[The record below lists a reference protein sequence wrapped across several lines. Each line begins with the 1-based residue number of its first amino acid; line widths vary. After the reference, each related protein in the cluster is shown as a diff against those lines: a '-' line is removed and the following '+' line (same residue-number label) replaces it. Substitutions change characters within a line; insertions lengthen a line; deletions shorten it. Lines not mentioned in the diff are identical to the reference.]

1 MNRARRDQKLH
12 DLVAGVQLMAAR
24 QVRRVLLP
32 EGDPERHPDAS
43 LPWKEASVSTR
54 CSIALV
60 TGTMATER
68 VRPQAPTAQAIN
80 IVLLPPVIKDGAQWE
95 LAAQAPQRAAIEAVA
110 VEKKEPVK

>member
-32 EGDPERHPDAS
+32 PGDPNRHPDAD

-54 CSIALV
+54 CSVALV
-60 TGTMATER
+60 QGSMATER
-68 VRPQAPTAQAIN
+68 AKPSVPTSQAIN
-80 IVLLPPVIKDGAQWE
+80 IVLLPPVIPDGKQWE
-95 LAAQAPQRAAIEAVA
+95 QFAQAPVRQAIEAVA
-110 VEKKEPVK
+110 VQKEPAK